1 MPVEIRG
8 FAHSLARCN
17 DFESVDPSDLEKVLA
32 EAAEP
37 LELRYVEPSAD
48 FPLIRSGSEFT
59 RLFFVLRGT
68 VVPWQFPHSELAAPF
83 LIGEQEFL
91 TDAERWVGS
100 YSAVSES
107 SVVGIPVRVM
117 CLALDHFP
125 EVRDRMHQLLMRR
138 LARFYWTSLATSG
151 TPTSRV
157 AAALISRLALESE
170 DYGGDRMIEI
180 RQKDLVRLT
189 TMSRSAV
196 ADGLGAL
203 AKTGAIRLGGERSER
218 FAGLVLV
225 PDVDL
230 LKDHAF
236 AEVLDKA
243 IRPLLGQLDDE

>member
-1 MPVEIRG
+1 MPVEIVG
-8 FAHSLARCN
+8 FAQSLARCK
-17 DFESVDPSDLEKVLA
+17 DFESVDPSDLEEVLA
-32 EAAEP
+32 NAAEP
-37 LELRYVEPSAD
+37 LELRYVEPSVD
-48 FPLIRSGSEFT
+48 SPLIRSGSEFT
-59 RLFFVLRGT
+59 RLFFVQHGT

-100 YSAVSES
+100 YSAVTEAI
-107 SVVGIPVRVM
+107 VVGIPVGVM
-117 CLALDHFP
+117 CLTVHHFP
-125 EVRDRMHQLLMRR
+125 EVRERMHQLLMRR

-157 AAALISRLALESE
+157 AAALVSRLALEGADHGE
-170 DYGGDRMIEI
+170 DRFIEI

-196 ADGLGAL
+196 ADGLGSL
-203 AKTGAIRLGGERSER
+203 AKSGAIRLGGERSER

-236 AEVLDKA
+236 AEVLDRA
-243 IRPLLGQLDDE
+243 IRPLLCRPDGE